1 MRKLPIF
8 LILVLLVL
16 ASSAFAQ
23 RSFQLRVSVPS
34 PSPGLGFGLEAELQ
48 RNLVANFYGD
58 LLFRSPTVVVGGDL
72 LFKPDL
78 GQFDRDLRGIS
89 PFIGGGLG
97 LWFFNPVV
105 FSLDITG
112 GIEFE
117 LDRSTGIFIAGQGIY
132 FLDGGSSS
140 RVIFGVSFK

>member
-1 MRKLPIF
+1 MRKLPVF
-8 LILVLLVL
+8 LILLLVL

-34 PSPGLGFGLEAELQ
+34 PGLGFGLEAELQ
-48 RNLVANFYGD
+48 RNLVADFYGD
-58 LLFRSPTVVVGGDL
+58 LLFRGPNVVVGGDL

-105 FSLDITG
+105 FSLNLTG

-117 LDRSTGIFIAGQGIY
+117 LDRSTALFLAGQGIY
-132 FLDGGSSS
+132 FLDGGSGS
-140 RVIFGVSFK
+140 RVIFGVAFK